1 MLRLFPE
8 VRRQPAALLFATAL
22 LVLGP
27 PLGGAAFAQ
36 SDHRAAGTT
45 AAPADA
51 VTPVEEFSKQ
61 VEEFKKS
68 YPELNKKI
76 EDSAKS
82 IDAITDID
90 KARTEIEEL
99 RSAVAGMLGAVS
111 DNGPVSQLGA
121 KALAHARSKIKELEQ
136 GARFKPEE
144 RDFLLDQWRKLVTET
159 ERANDDLDSARK
171 EFADLLRTLQTRE
184 DFVDELMQIRR
195 ATEALEVIR
204 NLTRDIRDASG
215 KLRTLI
221 GGIKPPGV

>member
-8 VRRQPAALLFATAL
+8 VRRQPAALLVATAL
-22 LVLGP
+22 LMLGP
-27 PLGGAAFAQ
+27 PLGGAAIAQ
-36 SDHRAAGTT
+36 SDNRAAGTT

>member
-1 MLRLFPE
+1 MLRSLLE
-8 VRRQPAALLFATAL
+8 VRRQPAILLFAAAL
-22 LVLGP
+22 LSF
-27 PLGGAAFAQ
+27 GAPIGRPAVAQ
-36 SDHRAAGTT
+36 SSGAG
-45 AAPADA
+45 ADA

-82 IDAITDID
+82 IDAVTDIE

-121 KALAHARSKIKELEQ
+121 KALAHARSKVKELEQ

-144 RDFLLDQWRKLVTET
+144 KEFLLGQWRKLITET

-171 EFADLLRTLQTRE
+171 EFAELLRTLQTRE

-215 KLRTLI
+215 KLRMLI
-221 GGIKPPGV
+221 SGIKPPGV